1 MSMDYKCEEC
11 GRDASIC
18 RFYRPNGGC
27 LMRPVTDR
35 ERFHELYEDF
45 GFVASSKIISPTGV
59 AKADRVDESGQRQF

>member
-1 MSMDYKCEEC
+1 
-11 GRDASIC
+11 
-18 RFYRPNGGC
+18 
-27 LMRPVTDR
+27 MRPVTDR